1 MTSNNVATNLVDHD
15 TQLFRELMH
24 LTDESITYHYVALP
38 FLRFHEGLFLRTCL
52 HHHTIII
59 VVIIASIT
67 ELRGGDTKACFYYC
81 QIF

>member
-15 TQLFRELMH
+15 TQLFREFMP
-24 LTDESITYHYVALP
+24 LTDESITCHCVALP